1 MVNGKQSN
9 IVVGIADNRVFV
21 KVEGKGT
28 HLISHPLT
36 RFTSEV
42 INRGFDEFIVDLADC
57 SSMDSTFLGVI
68 AGIGLRLMPA
78 NGHVHLANLNA
89 RCREVVASL
98 GIDRLSTVDF
108 CDLRATAPNGDAETQ
123 SAELQ
128 PLATP
133 QSVQGDTE
141 AKASHAEMMIE
152 AHRTLMQIDPRNVP
166 KFKDCVRFLAED
178 LEKLRA
184 SQKNPNS

>member
-9 IVVGIADNRVFV
+9 IVVGIADNQVFI

-36 RFTSEV
+36 QFTSEV
-42 INRGFDEFIVDLADC
+42 IHHGFGEFIVDLADC
-57 SSMDSTFLGVI
+57 PSMDSTFLGVI
-68 AGIGLRLMPA
+68 AGIGLRLMPDK
-78 NGHVHLANLNA
+78 GRVHLANLNE
-89 RCREVVASL
+89 RCREVVVSL
-98 GIDRLSTVDF
+98 GIDRLSTVDL
-108 CDLRATAPNGDAETQ
+108 CDLCATAPGSEAPPP
-123 SAELQ
+123 SANLRPLTMPQ
-128 PLATP
+128 PVP
-133 QSVQGDTE
+133 GDTA
-141 AKASHAEMMIE
+141 AKANHAEMMIE

-184 SQKNPNS
+184 GQKPSAS